1 MSWEN
6 MCLPKERGGMGFRDL
21 QSFNLALLAKQGWR
35 LQTNTSSL
43 FYKVYKAKYFPGCDF
58 VEANMGNQPSY
69 AWRTIMAAQSLVR
82 RGMRWQVGNGERIH
96 IWRDRW
102 VPCPSTYKII
112 TPEKQL
118 PQGQWVK
125 NLLKRD
131 SNEWDVPLVRQ
142 TFLSQDA
149 DAILSIPLS
158 ASGAQDRM
166 VWSENKS
173 GKFTIRS
180 AYRLAQLD
188 RGGEGRAECSNPTS
202 VKRIWRGVWSMDLLN
217 KVKHFA
223 WKACKNILATKENL
237 WKRKITRDGVCEG
250 YKKEIESTGH
260 LFWTCQKA
268 KEV

>member
-1 MSWEN
+1 MG
-6 MCLPKERGGMGFRDL
+6 KEE
-21 QSFNLALLAKQGWR
+21 K
-35 LQTNTSSL
+35 
-43 FYKVYKAKYFPGCDF
+43 
-58 VEANMGNQPSY
+58 
-69 AWRTIMAAQSLVR
+69 
-82 RGMRWQVGNGERIH
+82 IH

-102 VPCPSTYKII
+102 VLCPSTYKII
-112 TPEKQL
+112 TPKKQL

-125 NLLKRD
+125 NLLKKD

-173 GKFTIRS
+173 GKFTIWS
-180 AYRLAQLD
+180 AYWLAQLD

-202 VKRIWRGVWSMDLLN
+202 VKRIWRGVWSMDLPN

-223 WKACKNILATKENL
+223 WKACRNILATKENL

-250 YKKEIESTGH
+250 CKKEIESTGH

-268 KEV
+268 KEVWSHSKLAFPFQVSPTWDFMDVMSHLLKWSEASPGLPERVVMVCWGMWKNRNEVRNGGQDRTGSAIVRSSLRLLDEF

>member
-1 MSWEN
+1 
-6 MCLPKERGGMGFRDL
+6 
-21 QSFNLALLAKQGWR
+21 
-35 LQTNTSSL
+35 
-43 FYKVYKAKYFPGCDF
+43 
-58 VEANMGNQPSY
+58 
-69 AWRTIMAAQSLVR
+69 
-82 RGMRWQVGNGERIH
+82 
-96 IWRDRW
+96 
-102 VPCPSTYKII
+102 
-112 TPEKQL
+112 
-118 PQGQWVK
+118 
-125 NLLKRD
+125 
-131 SNEWDVPLVRQ
+131 
-142 TFLSQDA
+142 
-149 DAILSIPLS
+149 
-158 ASGAQDRM
+158 M